1 MDHFKNVY
9 DVKLKPRMLRGL
21 IEEHFPEETQ
31 PTRIRYE
38 LSKIAFLIRTHKL
51 LSESANDSMEKKL
64 VDSWKSAVDEWVVRV
79 SSLVSSNM
87 VKIIVLFYYILK
99 IFFCSLHHMFFRW
112 KMRNSKATLIF
123 TELVNCLQFLIIIF
137 SKINSVQ
144 RDTPIIVILQFVVSI
159 FSGILFYF

>member
-21 IEEHFPEETQ
+21 IEEHFPEQTQ

-99 IFFCSLHHMFFRW
+99 IFFLFASSYVF
-112 KMRNSKATLIF
+112 KMKNEKFKKHTDF
-123 TELVNCLQFLIIIF
+123 H
-137 SKINSVQ
+137 
-144 RDTPIIVILQFVVSI
+144 
-159 FSGILFYF
+159 